1 MRRPRRI
8 AALAAAVALIALGAA
23 ACTPPANPPID
34 APGTIA
40 NVVPFGGTP
49 SFSDPVNAGTSVTS
63 VAQVGTLMIAGGSF
77 SQVNGA
83 ARPFLAAWT
92 APNGAIDTAIPAV
105 GSAPT
110 GSSPA
115 GGEVDAIEPTM
126 GRTGFYA
133 AGHFDHVGSVAT
145 NVALFAISNGQ
156 RVTTFKPVVSDGTIN
171 TMQLVGTHLL
181 IGGYF
186 SRIDGVARQGLAS
199 VNYATGALEPFF
211 NIQLNGHHNYRGAL
225 PNGQCPVGAPNC
237 GQTGAI
243 SMAMSPD
250 GSRVIVIG
258 NFTNVKDSV
267 NGKTGYARD
276 QIVDIRMST
285 ALPTVDPNWAT
296 PAFTNK
302 CDSAHFDAYVQQVQW
317 SPDGSFF
324 VVVDSGGYIGSSL
337 QACDSAV
344 RYNASSTG
352 LNVPPA
358 WLSYTGKDSLY
369 SVAVTSAAVYVGG
382 HQRWMN
388 NPYGQD
394 NAKAGAV
401 PRPGLAALDPANG
414 VPLAW
419 NPGRNPRGH
428 GADVI
433 YGTKTGVWVGS
444 DTNCI
449 GPASPGSCTGP
460 GTYERDELAFFPY
473 VGGTT
478 PAPNVVGGASQI
490 WKAGS
495 WTSASPVLTA
505 NSFNPATG
513 AGHAIAAPSSGGI
526 DWSTVRGAFM
536 LNGRIY
542 YGKSDGKFYYVPFS
556 GADHNPAT
564 YGAETRID
572 PYNDPTWDSVLT
584 GSPTGSL
591 NTYQGS
597 TTNFYAE
604 ITKITSMFYANR
616 SIYYTLSGDN
626 RLFRRSF
633 SPGTSGPAVGGAVG
647 GGVISPVRVTVVDS
661 AHGGLVDF
669 TNAGGVWVANG
680 HLFLASRTSGRLY
693 QANWNGVA
701 VSSHALLDGA
711 ATGTWAGRGVFIA
724 Q

>member
-1 MRRPRRI
+1 MRRARRI
-8 AALAAAVALIALGAA
+8 AALTAAGAVIAVGAV

-34 APGTIA
+34 TPGTIA
-40 NVVPFGGTP
+40 NVVPFAGTP
-49 SFSDPVNAGTSVTS
+49 NFTGPPPPPGGFGTQVTS
-63 VAQVGTLMIAGGSF
+63 VAQVGSLMVAGGNF
-77 SQVNGA
+77 TMVNGA

-92 APNGAIDTAIPAV
+92 GPAGAVDTALPAA
-105 GSAPT
+105 GSAPD
-110 GSSPA
+110 
-115 GGEVDAIEPTM
+115 GEVDAIEPTL

-133 AGHFDHVGSVAT
+133 AGHFSHVGTGPSAVAT
-145 NVALFAISNGQ
+145 NVALYAIATGA
-156 RVTTFKPVVSDGTIN
+156 RVTTFKPVIADGTIN
-171 TMQLVGTHLL
+171 TMQLVGQHLL
-181 IGGYF
+181 LGGYF

-211 NIQLNGHHNYRGAL
+211 NIQLNGHHNVAN
-225 PNGQCPVGAPNC
+225 PIGQV
-237 GQTGAI
+237 GAI
-243 SMAMSPD
+243 SMAVSPD
-250 GSRVIVIG
+250 GSRVMVIG

-276 QIVDIRMST
+276 QIVNIRMST
-285 ALPTVDPNWAT
+285 ALPTVDPNWST

-302 CDSAHFDAYVQQVQW
+302 CDAAHFDSYVQQVQW

-344 RYNASSTG
+344 RFNASSTG
-352 LNVPPA
+352 LNVAPA
-358 WLSYTGKDSLY
+358 WVSYTGKDSLY

-388 NPYGQD
+388 NPFGQD
-394 NAKAGAV
+394 NAQAGAV

-433 YGTKTGVWVGS
+433 YGTRTGIWVGS
-444 DTNCI
+444 DTNFI
-449 GPASPGSCTGP
+449 GD
-460 GTYERDELAFFPY
+460 GTYEHDELAFFPY
-473 VGGTT
+473 VGGST
-478 PAPNVVGGASQI
+478 PAPNVVGGATQI

-495 WTSASPVLTA
+495 WNNPGVTTVSA

-513 AGHAIAAPSSGGI
+513 AGRAILTPSSGGI

-542 YGKSDGKFYYVPFS
+542 YGRTNGKFYYRTFS
-556 GADHNPAT
+556 LANHTTPT
-564 YGAETRID
+564 YGPETLID
-572 PYNDPTWDSVLT
+572 PYNDPSWSTVLT
-584 GSPTGSL
+584 GSGG
-591 NTYQGS
+591 TYQGA
-597 TTNFYAE
+597 TTSFYAE
-604 ITKITSMFYANR
+604 IPRVTGMFYANR
-616 SIYYTLSGDN
+616 SIYYTLAGDN

-633 SPGTSGPAVGGAVG
+633 SPGTAASPTSGQDV
-647 GGVISPVRVTVVDS
+647 GGVISPVRVTVTDS

-669 TNAGGVWVANG
+669 TNAGGMWIANG
-680 HLFLASRTSGRLY
+680 HLWLASRNSGRLY
-693 QANWNGVA
+693 EANWNGAGVTSRAVLPVA
-701 VSSHALLDGA
+701 NPNPNAGG
-711 ATGTWAGRGVFIA
+711 TTWAAPGVFVA